1 MRQTKSLVSR
11 VALIIAA
18 FGILLSVMLSIGM
31 HFTAQQIGHGLMDE
45 ALRAELE
52 DSVAA
57 HNKYKA
63 FTPPNTVS
71 IKGYIVAGEAT
82 GKFDPPIEIRKF
94 IPGSYNV
101 KISDKDYRVLVAD
114 RNGFRYFLLFNTDNQ
129 HETEKKGMYVLGIFN
144 VVMTLASVGVGIWL
158 SIHIISPVSKLA
170 SRVRNADP
178 NDLDL
183 PLEKL
188 VRKDEIGDLARAFME
203 YLNRIKEY
211 RQREQ
216 YFTADVSHELR
227 TPIAIILGATEVL
240 EKEETVP
247 GKTLERVKRIKKAAQ
262 EMAELTSALLLLS
275 REHRPI
281 PGQMTKCNV
290 GEVVKAVVE
299 KHRYLITNRPI
310 ELQLDL
316 SEEIVLN
323 VEQTLLEIVLGNLLR
338 NAFFN
343 TLSGVV
349 IIKFENGCVLIKDT
363 GVGMSEDTL
372 AHLFERYYK
381 GEASK
386 GAGVGMSIV
395 KRICD
400 RYGWKI
406 TIESEQRKGTN
417 VGIQFL
423 EKT

>member
-1 MRQTKSLVSR
+1 
-11 VALIIAA
+11 
-18 FGILLSVMLSIGM
+18 M
-31 HFTAQQIGHGLMDE
+31 HITVQEIGHSLMDE
-45 ALRAELE
+45 ALRAELD
-52 DSVAA
+52 DSVEA
-57 HNKYKA
+57 HSKYKV
-63 FTPPNTVS
+63 FNPPNTVS
-71 IKGYIVAGEAT
+71 IKGYIVSGDAT
-82 GKFDPPIEIRKF
+82 GKFDPPQEIRQLL
-94 IPGSYNV
+94 PGSYNT
-101 KISDKDYRVLVAD
+101 KIKDKEFRVLVAD
-114 RNGFRYFLLFNTDNQ
+114 RNGFRYFMLFNTDNQ
-129 HETEKKGMYVLGIFN
+129 HEKEKMGLYYLGLFN
-144 VVMTLASVGVGIWL
+144 VLMTLASVGTGIWL
-158 SIHIISPVSKLA
+158 SIRIVAPVSRLA
-170 SRVRNADP
+170 SRVRHADP
-178 NDLDL
+178 MNLNL

-188 VRKDEIGDLARAFME
+188 ERKDEIGDLARAFMD
-203 YLNRIKEY
+203 YLNHIKEF

-227 TPIAIILGATEVL
+227 TPISIILGATEVL
-240 EKEETVP
+240 EKEETIP
-247 GKTLERVKRIKKAAQ
+247 GKKLDRIRRIKKAAQ

-275 REHRPI
+275 REHLPVA
-281 PGQMTKCNV
+281 GQMTKCNV
-290 GEVVKAVVE
+290 GEIVKAVVE
-299 KHRYLITNRPI
+299 KHKYLIDNRPI

-316 SEEIVLN
+316 SDEIVMN

-349 IIKFENGCVLIKDT
+349 IIKFENGRILIKDT

-406 TIESEQRKGTN
+406 SIESEQRKGTN
-417 VGIQFL
+417 VAVQL
-423 EKT
+423 LDKS